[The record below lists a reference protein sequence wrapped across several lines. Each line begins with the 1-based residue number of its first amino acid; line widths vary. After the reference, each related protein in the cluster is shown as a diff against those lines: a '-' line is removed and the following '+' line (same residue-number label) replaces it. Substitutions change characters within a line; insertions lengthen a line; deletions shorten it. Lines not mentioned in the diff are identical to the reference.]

1 MTTLQISFA
10 LVEVRERR
18 TAWFILTLAALVNEV
33 ADFSLKKINRIEDYI
48 YSRVLEKSRI

>member
-10 LVEVRERR
+10 RVEVRERR

-33 ADFSLKKINRIEDYI
+33 ADFSLKKINL
-48 YSRVLEKSRI
+48 S